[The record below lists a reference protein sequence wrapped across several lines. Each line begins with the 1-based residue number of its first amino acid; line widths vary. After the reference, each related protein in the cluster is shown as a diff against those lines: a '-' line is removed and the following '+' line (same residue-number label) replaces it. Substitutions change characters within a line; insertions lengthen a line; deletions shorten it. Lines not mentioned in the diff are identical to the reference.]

1 MKGKIDFVP
10 NLDLMKTKIVPNNEL
25 SMHLKM
31 SFWISG
37 NNQQRIFKDSLRKKR
52 GEIFMDLNNRIIAPI
67 QKR

>member
-37 NNQQRIFKDSLRKKR
+37 NNQQRIFKRC
-52 GEIFMDLNNRIIAPI
+52 
-67 QKR
+67 